1 MENHRGTLLAE
12 NRGLGLNKR
21 AILFNSMKFFNYYGD
36 NVTTNSSDDFFFILL
51 LIIIYLTYN
60 REFLTLYTT
69 KLAHSLLEK
78 FLIGKNYIQECYM
91 DDSNTWETTNQWN
104 RRISK

>member
-1 MENHRGTLLAE
+1 MRKTAVLV
-12 NRGLGLNKR
+12 RSRLNKR
-21 AILFNSMKFFNYYGD
+21 AILFNSINYYGD

-91 DDSNTWETTNQWN
+91 DDSNT
-104 RRISK
+104 